1 MKIGD
6 KVTLAASV
14 DAGAGVTDRT
24 VQWSSSNVAVVT
36 VDQQGVVTAVAGGT
50 ASVIA
55 KATANP
61 SVSGAAVITVGANV
75 NATVTIAGVNQTT
88 CSVLG
93 CTSTPANIAAITGQI
108 DVTLNVDPG
117 TQTLQG
123 VDLVMN
129 CAAPANSGVDTVVA
143 SQNLG
148 ADKTPLAGEAAS
160 APVQLSFNTASFNA
174 TTGAVSFHNGNCTL
188 KGKARTAAGTQS
200 GANTEQLVL
209 VNPDV
214 IVGTMASSKSA
225 NDKGGLSWHGGDVT
239 IAITPVF
246 FTAGRTAATQ
256 TINFES
262 GTFTAN
268 AAGPQSATF
277 LDTNDPASTNPLNI
291 NGITDGSADEE
302 LSVTI
307 VDNSGNQFQNAN
319 GSIVT
324 AASYLAN
331 PAAGGIAPFGGT
343 NPPFRLDT
351 QKPVAGT
358 IALANNADQGTTGSG
373 YIGAA
378 FKFSADSASG
388 YRGPDATAGNQ
399 TRNLDHGG
407 VDNVAVVFQQGT
419 SATSSF
425 TTVTNTANL
434 SETVSATTDVLRQI
448 TTDALGNADTSYAN
462 GAAFTST
469 VPAAAKFG
477 VDKTPPTFTL
487 TSGPSQHATAQALG
501 GTGSY
506 VVSIGDALSGPGVT
520 QLVAMVRQQGSLS
533 TSTTLPANGA
543 VMTNGSENN
552 GSSGGCVIGRFN
564 TTQAA
569 AGANALP
576 VLERGGTTVG
586 FCTPTPYLLT
596 GGTTI
601 AANFGATVEGYVTTE
616 IVAIDQA
623 ANTAA
628 PFVNTV
634 LEDATNPTAGPG
646 VDLPQSIAGGSSPV
660 FPTIAADNLDVV
672 GSFAQINYPGGG
684 GITLEYGVVA
694 GTGTAFDN
702 VLTRSTTVTPGVTAF
717 ARNLQTSANPST
729 LTVGSATASAPTSVN
744 VVVLDAASRAGQTG
758 AINFSPTVAISQP
771 TSNPWSS
778 NFTAGFTI
786 AANNANVTNCPASG
800 CGPSGTTTPANPTT
814 TTFTATAAGV
824 SALLGNPFT
833 TVQIWYQLPG
843 GAWFLAGTTGPGSS
857 RDTGVGGNRFWDFSF
872 TWDPPAAAQPDQ
884 TGAIASLTPPN
895 AGTIVVN
902 VMAIGMNAN
911 GDALFTAPMVI
922 TLTNP

>member
-1 MKIGD
+1 MQSVVRSTLVLGVFAFAGLTACGDKITNSGPAVDSVVHSVTVSPSSVPSMKIGD

-61 SVSGAAVITVGANV
+61 AVSGAAVITVGANV
-75 NATVTIAGVNQTT
+75 NATVTISSVNQTT
-88 CSVLG
+88 CGTAG
-93 CTSTPANIAAITGQI
+93 CISAPANIAAITGQI

-123 VDLVMN
+123 VDLIMN
-129 CAAPANSGVDTVVA
+129 CASPANSGVDTVVA

-148 ADKTPLAGEAAS
+148 ADKTPLAGEAAA

-200 GANTEQLVL
+200 GANTEQLAL

-214 IVGTMASSKSA
+214 IVGTMASSKTA

-239 IAITPVF
+239 ISVTPVF

-262 GTFTAN
+262 GTFTAS

-291 NGITDGSADEE
+291 NGITDSEADEE
-302 LSVTI
+302 LSVTV
-307 VDNSGNQFQNAN
+307 VDNSGNQFQNNN

-331 PAAGGIAPFGGT
+331 PAGGGIAPFGFP

-358 IALANNADQGTTGSG
+358 IPLANNADQGTTGSG

-399 TRNLDHGG
+399 TRNVDHGG
-407 VDNVAVVFQQGT
+407 VDNVTVVFQQGT
-419 SATSSF
+419 SATSSY

-462 GAAFTST
+462 GTAFPNGTT

-477 VDKTPPTFTL
+477 VDKTAADV
-487 TSGPSQHATAQALG
+487 HADQW
-501 GTGSY
+501 TGSARD
-506 VVSIGDALSGPGVT
+506 GDGPWRHR
-520 QLVAMVRQQGSLS
+520 LVRRQH
-533 TSTTLPANGA
+533 
-543 VMTNGSENN
+543 
-552 GSSGGCVIGRFN
+552 R
-564 TTQAA
+564 
-569 AGANALP
+569 
-576 VLERGGTTVG
+576 
-586 FCTPTPYLLT
+586 
-596 GGTTI
+596 
-601 AANFGATVEGYVTTE
+601 
-616 IVAIDQA
+616 
-623 ANTAA
+623 
-628 PFVNTV
+628 
-634 LEDATNPTAGPG
+634 
-646 VDLPQSIAGGSSPV
+646 
-660 FPTIAADNLDVV
+660 
-672 GSFAQINYPGGG
+672 
-684 GITLEYGVVA
+684 
-694 GTGTAFDN
+694 
-702 VLTRSTTVTPGVTAF
+702 
-717 ARNLQTSANPST
+717 
-729 LTVGSATASAPTSVN
+729 
-744 VVVLDAASRAGQTG
+744 
-758 AINFSPTVAISQP
+758 
-771 TSNPWSS
+771 
-778 NFTAGFTI
+778 
-786 AANNANVTNCPASG
+786 
-800 CGPSGTTTPANPTT
+800 
-814 TTFTATAAGV
+814 
-824 SALLGNPFT
+824 
-833 TVQIWYQLPG
+833 
-843 GAWFLAGTTGPGSS
+843 
-857 RDTGVGGNRFWDFSF
+857 
-872 TWDPPAAAQPDQ
+872 
-884 TGAIASLTPPN
+884 
-895 AGTIVVN
+895 
-902 VMAIGMNAN
+902 
-911 GDALFTAPMVI
+911 
-922 TLTNP
+922 